1 MYVVQS
7 SFSTSGRGVTEEN
20 IAIAKSY
27 LADCFQFDSL
37 NGSSELKFVSEL
49 RFCRY
54 LKLIG
59 RLSSERCICAWIA
72 FTFENTD
79 LNVLRI

>member
-1 MYVVQS
+1 MKNP
-7 SFSTSGRGVTEEN
+7 VTPAGIEPATFRFVAQRLN
-20 IAIAKSY
+20 HCTTAVPP
-27 LADCFQFDSL
+27 L

-54 LKLIG
+54 LRLIG